1 MPSAANGGSW
11 TLGWITLI
19 SFVVTGAFL
28 LGWDLIEHAY
38 LSDSSSVYLHRM
50 HIARGISSG
59 VLMSVGIA
67 WLLQRN
73 RRRYEKR
80 MLELQQE
87 LIRSERLAAVGELA
101 GGVAHEIRNPLAGIG
116 GALSILAR
124 EVPPD
129 DDTQEMM
136 DEIQKQIRRME
147 RLVEDLLA
155 YARPGQLHAEWIHVH
170 SILEQAATSISQRR
184 DMPEANLVL
193 ELDPGVPEVY
203 ADPRELEHAL
213 ENLILNAFQAVGKE
227 GEIRVRT
234 TCERDWVRITVS
246 DDGVGMDEGV
256 CEKIFEP
263 FFTTKARGTGLG
275 LSLVRRAV
283 ENYGGKIDVRST
295 LGSGTTFDVMLT
307 TKRDSRKKPGEL
319 TKPPRFEG

>member
-1 MPSAANGGSW
+1 MRFLEKLMGSGSPGETW
-11 TLGWITLI
+11 TLRWVTLI
-19 SFVVTGAFL
+19 SFLVTGAFL
-28 LGWDLIEHAY
+28 LGWDLIEHVYFA
-38 LSDSSSVYLHRM
+38 DASSVYLHRM
-50 HIARGISSG
+50 HAVRGISSG
-59 VLMSVGIA
+59 VLMSVAIA
-67 WLLQRN
+67 WVLQRN
-73 RRRYEKR
+73 RGRYEKR

-136 DEIQKQIRRME
+136 DEIQQQIRRME

-155 YARPGQLHAEWIHVH
+155 YARPGQLHAEWTHLQA
-170 SILEQAATSISQRR
+170 ILEQAATSTSQVRGA
-184 DMPEANLVL
+184 PEVNLVL
-193 ELDPGVPEVY
+193 DFDPEVPEVY
-203 ADPRELEHAL
+203 ADPRELEHAF
-213 ENLILNAFQAVGKE
+213 ENLILNAFQAIDKD

-234 TCERDWVRITVS
+234 SCERDWVHVAVS

-256 CEKIFEP
+256 REKIFEP

-275 LSLVRRAV
+275 LSFVRRAV
-283 ENYGGKIDVRST
+283 ENYGGRIEVRT
-295 LGSGTTFDVMLT
+295 APGGGSTFDIMLAT
-307 TKRDSRKKPGEL
+307 RRNGGNGPGS
-319 TKPPRFEG
+319 